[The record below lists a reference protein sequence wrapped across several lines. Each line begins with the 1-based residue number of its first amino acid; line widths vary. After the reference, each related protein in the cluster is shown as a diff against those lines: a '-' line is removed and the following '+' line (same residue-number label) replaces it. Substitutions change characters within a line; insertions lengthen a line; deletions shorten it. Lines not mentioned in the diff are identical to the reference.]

1 MSPTTDRS
9 GMVLTGPLAAALAA
23 GGLVAGHQLVTR
35 IGTLDSDGLVTVMV
49 VRRVSQAETLRGTKP
64 FQRVMSTRIEL
75 VERAP

>member
-9 GMVLTGPLAAALAA
+9 GMVLTGPLASALAA

-49 VRRVSQAETLRGTKP
+49 VRRVSQAETLRAG
-64 FQRVMSTRIEL
+64 RGVLSTRIEL